1 MIEYVNLLLLL
12 TMFGS
17 TCYVYYRLKKIFYL
31 ISIVMDSEILD
42 QFTDLGR
49 DIDSEFPKPKR
60 GRKKKADTKMNE
72 LEDNDVRDKRE
83 RLVACILSGN
93 SKMYL
98 GKEYTEQQINEMD
111 YNSINTLLNR
121 YESVLSAQMTKSLGK
136 SIINLYSNLACS
148 VLGVGNQQ
156 ELSTD
161 LECDPFLNT
170 AMQRFTC
177 NLYYRFGT
185 LLGPVSVGI
194 ITGKHYAK
202 NSITKLNDRSNSGTR
217 DPATRNCNQTEE
229 PLRIEQRRKL
239 VEYNKRKKEELK
251 HLNEQIT
258 KQDDMAD
265 HKPRPDTSTYVYAG
279 SLSVLGLAISGY
291 LLYSKFKKLERN
303 LIDAPPP
310 PVKRLA
316 LNQKEIFLK
325 CSKNFYHIIYK
336 WLKTIQ
342 KI

>member
-17 TCYVYYRLKKIFYL
+17 TCYVYYRLKRIFYL

-42 QFTDLGR
+42 QLADLGR
-49 DIDSEFPKPKR
+49 DVDSEFPKPER
-60 GRKKKADTKMNE
+60 VRKKKAEPRVNE

-83 RLVACILSGN
+83 RPVACILSGN

-121 YESVLSAQMTKSLGK
+121 YESVLYSQMTKSLGK

-161 LECDPFLNT
+161 SECDPFLNT

-177 NLYYRFGT
+177 DLYYRFGA
-185 LLGPVSVGI
+185 LLAPVSVGI

-202 NSITKLNDRSNSGTR
+202 NSITKLNDRSNNGTW
-217 DPATRNCNQTEE
+217 DTATRNCNQTEE
-229 PLRIEQRRKL
+229 PSE
-239 VEYNKRKKEELK
+239 N
-251 HLNEQIT
+251 
-258 KQDDMAD
+258 
-265 HKPRPDTSTYVYAG
+265 
-279 SLSVLGLAISGY
+279 
-291 LLYSKFKKLERN
+291 
-303 LIDAPPP
+303 
-310 PVKRLA
+310 
-316 LNQKEIFLK
+316 
-325 CSKNFYHIIYK
+325 
-336 WLKTIQ
+336 
-342 KI
+342 